1 MLQEYADVFKGIGQF
16 PGEHT
21 IRLTDNAEPKV
32 YPPGRVPIAM
42 QEKFKAE
49 LKHIQDLDVIVPVDE
64 PTEFVNPIVIVEK
77 PNTRK
82 LRICLDPKNLNQHIR
97 REHYPIPTLDD
108 AIAKIG
114 NSKFYS
120 KLDLTSG
127 YWQVK
132 LDYESSLLTTFN
144 TPFGRYRFTR
154 MPFGIKSAQE
164 VFQKKFDEVCE
175 NLEGCFKI
183 VDDVIISGKSKQEHD
198 QNLMAFLQHCRE
210 KNIRINR
217 EKCVFFTTQVSYFGH
232 IFTSKG
238 LKPDPTKLAA
248 ITQMEPP
255 NYKAE
260 LATILEMVNYL
271 SRFAPNLAAI
281 TAPMRDLMK
290 KDSEFVWDAQQDCAF
305 K

>member
-1 MLQEYADVFKGIGQF
+1 MRGCLDLKLIELIYSVDNETEASYGQNSVNASDNTECTDQSIDSMLQEYADVFKGIGQF

-32 YPPGRVPIAM
+32 YPLRRVPIAM

-49 LKHIQDLDVIVPVDE
+49 LKRMQDLDVIVPVDE

-82 LRICLDPKNLNQHIR
+82 LRVCLDPKNLNEHIC

-198 QNLMAFLQHCRE
+198 QNLMAFLQRYRE
-210 KNIRINR
+210 KKIRINR

-232 IFTSKG
+232 IFTSEG
-238 LKPDPTKLAA
+238 LKPDPTKLAQSHKWNHQ
-248 ITQMEPP
+248 TTRQ
-255 NYKAE
+255 
-260 LATILEMVNYL
+260 
-271 SRFAPNLAAI
+271 S
-281 TAPMRDLMK
+281 
-290 KDSEFVWDAQQDCAF
+290 
-305 K
+305 